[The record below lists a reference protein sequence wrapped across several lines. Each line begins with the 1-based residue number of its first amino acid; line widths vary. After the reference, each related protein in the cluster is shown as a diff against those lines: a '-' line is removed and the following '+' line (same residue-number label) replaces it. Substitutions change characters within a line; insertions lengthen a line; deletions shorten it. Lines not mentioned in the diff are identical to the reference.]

1 MHLQQWYRKLKLT
14 FLRYFVQFRATEHVF
29 MISLA
34 VLIGLVGGFGA
45 VSIQW
50 MIRGVQEFLW
60 GVKEFPPEHMR
71 TIPVYMK
78 ILIPTIGA
86 ILVGA
91 MVYYFSRESKG
102 HGVPEVMSAIALRNG
117 VIRPRVAVVKLL
129 SSSLYIGSGGS
140 VGREGPVIQI
150 GASVGSA
157 LGQFLRVNP
166 QRLKIFVACGAAA
179 GIAAAFN
186 APIAGALFA
195 VEVILGDF
203 AVAQFSPIVI
213 SSVVATVVSRS
224 LVGDFPAFQVPSYS
238 LVSPIE
244 LLFYGVLGL
253 LAGLAAL
260 AYTKTLYAFEDFFD
274 ELKMHDILKTGIGG
288 MLIGFLGIWVPQIF
302 GVGYHAMDSALHGSM
317 ESPFGPGTLWMFMLI
332 LVFIKILATSISLG
346 SGGSGGVFAPSLF
359 VGTMCGGFFG
369 EVVHLF
375 FPAVSANP
383 GAYALVGM
391 GAVVAGTTHAPI
403 TAILII
409 FEMTKDYKII
419 LPLMITCV
427 IATLLTMKLQKE
439 SIYTLKLVRRGIDL
453 YRGREINVLRSLPV
467 REVMQND
474 PVVIDA
480 GTPFAE
486 LVKLFLQ
493 SRHSEF
499 FVLDN
504 HQRFAGRI
512 SLGDVRRLMQEEQYL
527 ADIVVAHDLVNPNV
541 ATIHPEDSLDQVM
554 RIFGRYAVEELPVVD
569 SLNPDRV
576 IGVVFYKDVIEAYN
590 HELMKRD
597 LLSETGASLKMLE
610 KSQKISFL
618 DGYAMMEIPIPMGF
632 AGKSLHELN
641 LRHRFGVNILMI
653 KRRQAEGGYKQ
664 IVPLPHEVLKL
675 DDRLIAMGKEKDL
688 QKLQHA

>member
-1 MHLQQWYRKLKLT
+1 
-14 FLRYFVQFRATEHVF
+14 
-29 MISLA
+29 
-34 VLIGLVGGFGA
+34 
-45 VSIQW
+45 
-50 MIRGVQEFLW
+50 
-60 GVKEFPPEHMR
+60 
-71 TIPVYMK
+71 
-78 ILIPTIGA
+78 
-86 ILVGA
+86 
-91 MVYYFSRESKG
+91 
-102 HGVPEVMSAIALRNG
+102 
-117 VIRPRVAVVKLL
+117 
-129 SSSLYIGSGGS
+129 
-140 VGREGPVIQI
+140 
-150 GASVGSA
+150 
-157 LGQFLRVNP
+157 
-166 QRLKIFVACGAAA
+166 
-179 GIAAAFN
+179 
-186 APIAGALFA
+186 
-195 VEVILGDF
+195 
-203 AVAQFSPIVI
+203 
-213 SSVVATVVSRS
+213 
-224 LVGDFPAFQVPSYS
+224 
-238 LVSPIE
+238 
-244 LLFYGVLGL
+244 
-253 LAGLAAL
+253 
-260 AYTKTLYAFEDFFD
+260 
-274 ELKMHDILKTGIGG
+274 
-288 MLIGFLGIWVPQIF
+288 
-302 GVGYHAMDSALHGSM
+302 
-317 ESPFGPGTLWMFMLI
+317 
-332 LVFIKILATSISLG
+332 
-346 SGGSGGVFAPSLF
+346 
-359 VGTMCGGFFG
+359 
-369 EVVHLF
+369 
-375 FPAVSANP
+375 
-383 GAYALVGM
+383 
-391 GAVVAGTTHAPI
+391 
-403 TAILII
+403 
-409 FEMTKDYKII
+409 
-419 LPLMITCV
+419 
-427 IATLLTMKLQKE
+427 
-439 SIYTLKLVRRGIDL
+439 